1 MSLFQSSKW
10 NRNNMRTSQYLLST
24 LKETPADAEVIS
36 HQLMLRAGMIR
47 KLASG
52 LYAWLPTGLRVLKKV
67 ENIVREEM
75 NNAGA
80 IEVSMPVVQP
90 AELWQESGRWE
101 QYGPELLRFVDRGDR
116 PFVLGPT
123 HEEVITDLIRN
134 ELNSYKQLPLNFYQ
148 IQTKFRDEV
157 RPRFGVMRSREF
169 IMKDAY
175 SFHTSQES
183 LQETY
188 DAMYAA
194 YSKIFSRMGLD
205 FRAVQADTGSIGG
218 SASHEF
224 QVLAQSGEDDVI
236 FSDTSDYAA
245 NIEFAEA
252 LAPATPRAAA
262 SQEMTLVDTPNAKT
276 IAELVEQFNL
286 PIEKT
291 VKTLLVKAVEGSS
304 SPLVALLV
312 RGDHELNEVK
322 AEKLALVASP
332 LTFATEAEIRAVV
345 SAGPG
350 SLGPVNMPI
359 PVVIDRTVATMSD
372 FSAGANIDGKHY
384 FGINWDRDVATPE
397 VADIRNVVAGDPS
410 PDGQGTLMIKRGI
423 EVGHIFQLGTKYSQ
437 AMNAAVQGEDGRN
450 QILTMGCYG
459 IGVTRVVAAAIE
471 QNNDERGIVWPD
483 NIAPFQV
490 AILPMNMHKSYRVQ
504 ELAEKYYNE
513 LRAQGIDVLMDDRKE
528 RPGVM
533 FADMELIGIP
543 HTIVIGDRNL
553 DNDDIEYKYR
563 RTGEKQMIKT
573 GDILNYLVS
582 AIKG

>member
-1 MSLFQSSKW
+1 
-10 NRNNMRTSQYLLST
+10 MRTTQYLLST

-52 LYAWLPTGLRVLKKV
+52 LYTWLPTGLRVLKKV

-75 NNAGA
+75 NNANA

-90 AELWQESGRWE
+90 ADLWQESGRWE

-134 ELNSYKQLPLNFYQ
+134 EVSSYKQLPLNFFQ

-169 IMKDAY
+169 LMKDAY
-175 SFHTSQES
+175 SFHTTQES

-194 YSKIFSRMGLD
+194 YSQIFNRMGLD
-205 FRAVQADTGSIGG
+205 FRAVLADTGSIGG

-224 QVLAQSGEDDVI
+224 QVLAQSGEDDVV
-236 FSDTSDYAA
+236 FSDSSDFAA

-252 LAPATPRAAA
+252 LAPAAPRAAA
-262 SQEMTLVDTPNAKT
+262 TQEMRVVETPDAKT
-276 IAELVEQFNL
+276 ISELTEQFQV
-286 PIEKT
+286 PVEKT
-291 VKTLLVKAVEGSS
+291 VKTLMVHATAESGHK
-304 SPLVALLV
+304 LVALLV
-312 RGDHELNEVK
+312 RGDHELNEIK
-322 AEKLALVASP
+322 AEKLPQVAAP
-332 LTFATEAEIRAVV
+332 LTFATEAEIREIVA
-345 SAGPG
+345 AGSG
-350 SLGPVNMPI
+350 SLGPVNLPM
-359 PVVIDRTVATMSD
+359 PVVADRTVAAMSD

-384 FGINWDRDVATPE
+384 FGINWDRDVALPE

-410 PDGQGTLMIKRGI
+410 PDGQGSLVIKRGI
-423 EVGHIFQLGTKYSQ
+423 EVGHIFQLGTKYSE
-437 AMNAAVQGEDGRN
+437 AMNATVQGEDGRN
-450 QILTMGCYG
+450 QVMTMGCYG

-471 QNNDERGIVWPD
+471 QNHDDRGIIWPD
-483 NIAPFQV
+483 AIAPFQV
-490 AILPMNMHKSYRVQ
+490 AILPMNMHKSFRVKDA
-504 ELAEKYYNE
+504 AEALYKE
-513 LRAQGIDVLMDDRKE
+513 LRSHGIDVILDDRKE

-533 FADMELIGIP
+533 FADMELIGVP
-543 HTIVIGDRNL
+543 HHVVIGDRNL
-553 DNDDIEYKYR
+553 DAEELEYKNR
-563 RTGEKQMIKT
+563 RSGEKQMIKQ
-573 GDILNYLVS
+573 GDIVEYLLGQ
-582 AIKG
+582 IPR

>member
-1 MSLFQSSKW
+1 
-10 NRNNMRTSQYLLST
+10 MRTSQYLLST

-52 LYAWLPTGLRVLKKV
+52 LYTWLPTGLRVLKKV

-80 IEVSMPVVQP
+80 IEMCMPVVQP
-90 AELWQESGRWE
+90 ADLWQESGRWE

-134 ELNSYKQLPLNFYQ
+134 ELSSYKQLPLNFFQ

-169 IMKDAY
+169 LMKDAY

-188 DAMYAA
+188 DAMYQA
-194 YSKIFSRMGLD
+194 YSKIFTRMGLD
-205 FRAVQADTGSIGG
+205 FRAVEADTGSIGG

-224 QVLAQSGEDDVI
+224 QVLAQCGEDDVI
-236 FSDTSDYAA
+236 FSTESDFAA

-252 LAPATPRAAA
+252 VAPAGGRAAPTV
-262 SQEMTLVDTPNAKT
+262 EMTQIDTPNAKT

-286 PIEKT
+286 PVEKT
-291 VKTLLVKAVEGSS
+291 VKTLMVKATEGSAY
-304 SPLVALLV
+304 PLVALLV

-322 AEKLALVASP
+322 AEKLPQVASP
-332 LTFATEAEIRAVV
+332 LTFATEEEIRAVAK
-345 SAGPG
+345 AGPG
-350 SLGPVNMPI
+350 SLGPINLPI
-359 PVVIDRTVATMSD
+359 PVVVDRTVAAMSD
-372 FSAGANIDGKHY
+372 FAAGANIDGKH
-384 FGINWDRDVATPE
+384 FVGINWERDVALPE

-410 PDGQGTLMIKRGI
+410 PDGKGTLLIKRGI
-423 EVGHIFQLGTKYSQ
+423 EVGHIFQLGTKYSE
-437 AMNAAVQGEDGRN
+437 AMKASVQGEDGRN
-450 QILTMGCYG
+450 QTLTMGCYG

-483 NIAPFQV
+483 AIAPFQV
-490 AILPMNMHKSYRVQ
+490 AILPMNMHKSFRVK
-504 ELAEKYYNE
+504 ELAEELYST
-513 LRAQGIDVLMDDRKE
+513 LRAKGIDVLMDDRKE

-543 HTIVIGDRNL
+543 HTVVIGDRNL
-553 DNDDIEYKYR
+553 DSEEVEYKNR
-563 RTGEKQMIKT
+563 REGEKQMIKT
-573 GDILNYLVS
+573 GEIIDFLLAQIQR
-582 AIKG
+582 

>member
-1 MSLFQSSKW
+1 
-10 NRNNMRTSQYLLST
+10 MRTTQYLLST

-52 LYAWLPTGLRVLKKV
+52 LYTWLPTGLRVLRKV

-75 NNAGA
+75 NNAHA

-90 AELWQESGRWE
+90 ADLWQESGRWE

-116 PFVLGPT
+116 SFVLGPT

-134 ELNSYKQLPLNFYQ
+134 ELSSYKQLPLNFFQ

-175 SFHTSQES
+175 SFHTTQES

-224 QVLAQSGEDDVI
+224 QVLASSGEDDII
-236 FSDTSDYAA
+236 FSTDSDFAA
-245 NIEFAEA
+245 NIELAEA
-252 LAPATPRAAA
+252 VAPATPRAAA
-262 SQEMTLVDTPNAKT
+262 TEEMRQVATPNAKT
-276 IAELVEQFNL
+276 IAELVEQFQL
-286 PIEKT
+286 PVEKT
-291 VKTLLVKAVEGSS
+291 VKTLMVHATEESGHK
-304 SPLVALLV
+304 LVALLV

-322 AEKLALVASP
+322 AEKLPQVASP

-350 SLGPVNMPI
+350 SLGPVNLPMPI
-359 PVVIDRTVATMSD
+359 VVDRTVAVMSD
-372 FSAGANIDGKHY
+372 FSAGANIDGQHL
-384 FGINWDRDVATPE
+384 FGINWERDLPLPQ
-397 VADIRNVVAGDPS
+397 VADIRNVVEGDIS
-410 PDGQGTLMIKRGI
+410 PDGKGTLLIKRGI

-437 AMNAAVQGEDGRN
+437 AMNATVQGEDGRN
-450 QILTMGCYG
+450 QVMTMGCYG

-471 QNNDERGIVWPD
+471 QNHDDRGIIWPD
-483 NIAPFQV
+483 AIAPFQV
-490 AILPMNMHKSYRVQ
+490 AILPMNMQKSFRVK
-504 ELAEKYYNE
+504 EAAETLYE
-513 LRAQGIDVLMDDRKE
+513 TLRAKGIDVILDDRKE

-533 FADMELIGIP
+533 FADMELIGVP
-543 HTIVIGDRNL
+543 YQVVIGDRNL
-553 DNDDIEYKYR
+553 DAEELEYKNR
-563 RTGEKQMIKT
+563 RTGEKLMIKQS
-573 GDILNYLVS
+573 DIVEHLLGQI
-582 AIKG
+582 AR